1 MLLFVCFVEDE
12 NSHFPSVLVALGD
25 HRRVHLSVPGLLPV
39 QVNSIIIVGADFL
52 AGSPRPNFDAP
63 LAETVFSEK
72 SWLDLA
78 M

>member
-39 QVNSIIIVGADFL
+39 QVNSIIIVGADL
-52 AGSPRPNFDAP
+52 LGRKS
-63 LAETVFSEK
+63 ETKF
-72 SWLDLA
+72 
-78 M
+78 